1 MSSHCCVSY
10 STSKERGP
18 CLEDQLVSGVGL
30 FPFQMAGP
38 RCLINGGYYL
48 LTKWDDP
55 SKMVVRP
62 SYLHMYIC
70 HDRSLRLLYMYLLI
84 YYRSSK
90 FVEKLHFCICVHN
103 KYDLIGL
110 SRNAT
115 QVFESSQIST
125 FLLLCYLKN
134 ALLGKH
140 PWCFKVGGPHDFL
153 YLHIS
158 PAWTS
163 HKSLRIFMQ
172 MWSPQIA
179 ESAKRFSR
187 CTKATTPP
195 KIHPELLVS
204 LPVKHGNG
212 KLPVLIGDASS
223 NGSFSVVMLVFWGEG
238 LRSKRSPLKPIGSNS
253 WILDSPMN
261 FPIEIQIPDV

>member
-1 MSSHCCVSY
+1 MIFVSDSRDVFFNTWSLKKKRTMKSPKIFSGRKYVSNHCCVSY

-84 YYRSSK
+84 HYRSSK

-110 SRNAT
+110 WVQKCYPGVWVFTDFNVSIFVLFKKRMFFVGKTSLMFQSR
-115 QVFESSQIST
+115 
-125 FLLLCYLKN
+125 
-134 ALLGKH
+134 
-140 PWCFKVGGPHDFL
+140 
-153 YLHIS
+153 
-158 PAWTS
+158 
-163 HKSLRIFMQ
+163 
-172 MWSPQIA
+172 WSPWFFIP
-179 ESAKRFSR
+179 
-187 CTKATTPP
+187 TY
-195 KIHPELLVS
+195 
-204 LPVKHGNG
+204 
-212 KLPVLIGDASS
+212 
-223 NGSFSVVMLVFWGEG
+223 
-238 LRSKRSPLKPIGSNS
+238 KPCM
-253 WILDSPMN
+253 D
-261 FPIEIQIPDV
+261 